1 MNGKSLMK
9 HDCLEKKNFVAT
21 FTWRVLMMQIKCIQ
35 KEFVKTLIKQ
45 LRKYH
50 DLWLKS
56 DVLVLADV
64 FESFRKMCLES
75 YQSDATIFFKLQ
87 D

>member
-1 MNGKSLMK
+1 MNGKRLMK
-9 HDCLEKKNFVAT
+9 HDCLQKKNFVGT
-21 FTWRVLMMQIKCIQ
+21 FTWRILMMQIKCIQ

-75 YQSDATIFFKLQ
+75 YQSDATIFF
-87 D
+87 

>member
-9 HDCLEKKNFVAT
+9 HDCLEKKSFVAT
-21 FTWRVLMMQIKCIQ
+21 FTWRILKMQIKCMQ

-75 YQSDATIFFKLQ
+75 YQSDATISFKLQ

>member
-9 HDCLEKKNFVAT
+9 HDCLEKKSFVAT
-21 FTWRVLMMQIKCIQ
+21 FTWRILKMQIKCMQ

-64 FESFRKMCLES
+64 FESF
-75 YQSDATIFFKLQ
+75 
-87 D
+87 

>member
-9 HDCLEKKNFVAT
+9 HDCLEKKSFVAT
-21 FTWRVLMMQIKCIQ
+21 FTWRILKMQIKCMQ

-75 YQSDATIFFKLQ
+75 YQSDATIFFKLH

>member
-9 HDCLEKKNFVAT
+9 HDCLEKKSFVAT
-21 FTWRVLMMQIKCIQ
+21 FTWRILKMQIKCMQ

>member
-9 HDCLEKKNFVAT
+9 HDCLEKKSFVAT
-21 FTWRVLMMQIKCIQ
+21 FTWRILKMQIECMQ